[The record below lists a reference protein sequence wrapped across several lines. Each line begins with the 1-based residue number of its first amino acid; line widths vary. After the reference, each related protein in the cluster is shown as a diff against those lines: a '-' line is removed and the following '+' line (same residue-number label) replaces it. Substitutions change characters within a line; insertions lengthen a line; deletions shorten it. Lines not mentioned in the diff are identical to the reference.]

1 MLGLIEYNLRQVATQ
16 HVIQDSKGKAFCT
29 QVEEWTRASV
39 CYPLLF
45 PIQCGLAHVKC
56 PMTLRLTHVTVSIT
70 IVLGSVGIRTG
81 GSADIPSLDLEAS
94 HFWTLKLIFRENRL

>member
-1 MLGLIEYNLRQVATQ
+1 
-16 HVIQDSKGKAFCT
+16 
-29 QVEEWTRASV
+29 
-39 CYPLLF
+39 
-45 PIQCGLAHVKC
+45 
-56 PMTLRLTHVTVSIT
+56 MTLRLTHVTVSIT